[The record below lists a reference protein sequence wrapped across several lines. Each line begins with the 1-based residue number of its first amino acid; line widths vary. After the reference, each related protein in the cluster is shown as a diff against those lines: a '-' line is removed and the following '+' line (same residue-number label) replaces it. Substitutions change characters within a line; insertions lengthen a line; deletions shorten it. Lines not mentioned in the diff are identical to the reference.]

1 MEIQHSE
8 EAHEEKILA
17 SMVSRDFFAEKT
29 LLLKAKVQEHQQQN
43 PQVQANDAN
52 TSGFRVVVLNE
63 RLKSKSS
70 LVLHLIHLNLRME
83 FFYIKYEKVKTHL

>member
-8 EAHEEKILA
+8 ETHEEKILA
-17 SMVSRDFFAEKT
+17 SMVSRDFFAAKT
-29 LLLKAKVQEHQQQN
+29 QLLKAKVQEYQQQN
-43 PQVQANDAN
+43 QVNDAN
-52 TSGFRVVVLNE
+52 TSGFRVVILNE

-83 FFYIKYEKVKTHL
+83 FFNIKYEKVKTHL